1 MTKATA
7 RPDSLRV
14 GDQTFHGWHDLEIA
28 SVKKQLE
35 EIDPN
40 LLLMKTERGG
50 WAVLWNGHDANWH
63 AVCINH
69 SGSRAALLA
78 LPAVLRERDRNSPVN
93 SRESAFERD
102 MKEVRRR
109 EKAREEEMIEALTE
123 QAERVYHGL
132 RKDQGHQLGLTSKR
146 YFTTR
151 SSKTDS
157 W

>member
-1 MTKATA
+1 
-7 RPDSLRV
+7 
-14 GDQTFHGWHDLEIA
+14 
-28 SVKKQLE
+28 
-35 EIDPN
+35 
-40 LLLMKTERGG
+40 
-50 WAVLWNGHDANWH
+50 
-63 AVCINH
+63 
-69 SGSRAALLA
+69 
-78 LPAVLRERDRNSPVN
+78 
-93 SRESAFERD
+93 
-102 MKEVRRR
+102 VRRR